1 MCVCVWVRVY
11 VRMLSARRLMS
22 FSVDVV
28 FISSSW
34 LLFSFF
40 FPFLFR
46 FGFFFGFFWRF
57 NFLMISQIAYFLH
70 DAGCQQLHP
79 CLCHF
84 LCVCMC
90 VSVWVSLD
98 TQNSD
103 GNNDDNNEVLQ
114 RCWGFFSSVR
124 WGGVDSLF
132 AAHALKFRHMTVCG
146 GEGGGISE
154 VGTQA
159 WSYFAYLYWHVQVDF
174 LCPKM
179 SAIHRQL

>member
-1 MCVCVWVRVY
+1 
-11 VRMLSARRLMS
+11 MS
-22 FSVDVV
+22 F
-28 FISSSW
+28 
-34 LLFSFF
+34 LFLHLGFYFLFF
-40 FPFLFR
+40 FLFLF
-46 FGFFFGFFWRF
+46 FILVWFFFGFFWRF

-84 LCVCMC
+84 LCVCIC
-90 VSVWVSLD
+90 VWVCGCHLTHRTVTEITMIIMKFFSVV
-98 TQNSD
+98 
-103 GNNDDNNEVLQ
+103 E
-114 RCWGFFSSVR
+114 GFFFCEMR
-124 WGGVDSLF
+124 WGGF
-132 AAHALKFRHMTVCG
+132 AFCSSCSKVSTHDCVWR
-146 GEGGGISE
+146 EGGGISE